1 MLLVFSLLAKEH
13 IIRVAGVWCAA
24 RCEQR
29 EREWTVPLG
38 DRLSGALR
46 IATIK

>member
-1 MLLVFSLLAKEH
+1 MATRAKER
-13 IIRVAGVWCAA
+13 IIRVAGVCSAA
-24 RCEQR
+24 SKER